1 MVNIKRNT
9 KSNRKTKHKRNTK
22 SNRKRNTKS
31 NRKTKHKRGGEMRED
46 KIYYTLGRS
55 HTNPDIRREI
65 RIRSGPTAYDSSSI
79 SGYMLNFVSKVAKN
93 FEEDIAVIIKGEPKT
108 NTKNKIFTF
117 EYNDNDAPLVEGST
131 KPVKCKIKKK

>member
-9 KSNRKTKHKRNTK
+9 KSNRKTNRKTKH
-22 SNRKRNTKS
+22 KRNTKS

-65 RIRSGPTAYDSSSI
+65 RIRSGPTTYDSSSI
-79 SGYMLNFVSKVAKN
+79 SEYMINFVSKVAKN

-117 EYNDNDAPLVEGST
+117 EYNDNDAPLVEVST

>member
-9 KSNRKTKHKRNTK
+9 KSNRKSNRKTNRKTKHKRNTK
-22 SNRKRNTKS
+22 SNRK
-31 NRKTKHKRGGEMRED
+31 TKHKHGGEMRED

-65 RIRSGPTAYDSSSI
+65 RIRSGPTTYDSSSI